1 MDTLKYVVKRLLL
14 SIVILLGV
22 SVIIYGLAR
31 MMPTDYVD
39 QQYASAL
46 AQGTMQQE
54 DVDRIKELYGL
65 NMPDAYLDGKLDG
78 ASEYGGKRLRKDTK
92 EATYENLQFA
102 VVDMEDWLSGSYD
115 GKVKGT
121 NYRLTL
127 DAKTHAYTVF
137 KIGKEREEII
147 KIPVLDANNDP
158 VLDGNGDPTFEEV
171 IAVVEDK
178 EEVQKGTYAVAE
190 GASTE
195 AKNWKVVLTAEDGA
209 TYEFNIAYKAA
220 PGWDKFISI
229 IGNYFKWLGNLL
241 QGDLGTS
248 FKYKKPV
255 GTVIFQN
262 MGISFGI
269 AFVATILQFL
279 IAIPLGI
286 KAATNQYGV
295 IDYTVTVIALMG
307 ISLPT
312 FFLGA
317 LVIRVFA
324 IQLGWFELGGLTSNN
339 LPLGASGIMVF
350 GDMLWHMVL
359 PMFVLVI
366 LSVGSLMRYT
376 RTNTLE
382 VLNADYIRTARA
394 KGLSERAVIYKHA
407 FRNTMIPLVTMMAGI
422 LPSLFGGA
430 MITETVFAIP
440 GIGKLAYDAL
450 LVADVPFIMGYNMF
464 LAIMTVIGTLLSDL
478 MYAVVDPRVKLSK

>member
-1 MDTLKYVVKRLLL
+1 MGTLRYIVKRLLL
-14 SIVILLGV
+14 AVLILFGV

-31 MMPTDYVD
+31 MMPSDFVD
-39 QQYASAL
+39 QQFQGAL
-46 AQGTMQQE
+46 AQGTMTE
-54 DVDRIKELYGL
+54 ADVDRIKELYGL
-65 NMPDAYLDGKLDG
+65 NMPDAYLDIKLPAG
-78 ASEYGGKRLRKDTK
+78 APAEVVGKRLRKNTK
-92 EATYENLQFA
+92 VATHDSVDLGYISYGGWYAGEYE
-102 VVDMEDWLSGSYD
+102 G
-115 GKVKGT
+115 GK
-121 NYRLTL
+121 YRLVLGEISGASRSGTYVL
-127 DAKTHAYTVF
+127 SKIVSSKVGVDSSVESGESENKSDAEKEGELTFVEVLEELERGTYTVA
-137 KIGKEREEII
+137 EEGGAITLRSEKSI
-147 KIPVLDANNDP
+147 TSYEAPVKYSAASF
-158 VLDGNGDPTFEEV
+158 GD
-171 IAVVEDK
+171 K
-178 EEVQKGTYAVAE
+178 L
-190 GASTE
+190 GAI
-195 AKNWKVVLTAEDGA
+195 LG
-209 TYEFNIAYKAA
+209 
-220 PGWDKFISI
+220 G
-229 IGNYFKWLGNLL
+229 YFTWLGNLL
-241 QGDLGTS
+241 RGDMGMS
-248 FKYKKPV
+248 FKYKRPV
-255 GTVIFQN
+255 EKVIMEN

-286 KAATNQYGV
+286 KAAVNQYGV
-295 IDYTVTVIALMG
+295 IDYTVTILVMIG

-312 FFLGA
+312 FFLSA
-317 LVIRVFA
+317 LMIRLFA
-324 IQLGWFELGGLTSNN
+324 ARLGWFPVN
-339 LPLGASGIMVF
+339 GIVGDFAPGTPGIVIF

-394 KGLSERAVIYKHA
+394 KGLSEKAVIYKHA

-478 MYAVVDPRVKLSK
+478 MYAVVDPRVKLND